1 MPTAPAQPRRRAAR
15 TSPADRRRQLLD
27 TAEEIL
33 ASGGTDA
40 LRMDALA
47 RAAGVTRPV
56 VYAHFGSRDA
66 LIVALLARHA
76 ARVQEHVR
84 LATSIDQEF
93 ALVLQSATRAYLE
106 VATAAGVTMR
116 ALTTAEHLSPAIE
129 AERRSYWGQATE
141 MWALRYRS
149 YAHIEQQDARALAA
163 AHLAALSTLAGLC
176 AAGTLSVARATELHA
191 TTTIAALDALRD
203 NTGNPR

>member
-1 MPTAPAQPRRRAAR
+1 MPIAPAHPRRRAAR
-15 TSPADRRRQLLD
+15 TAPADRRRQLLD

-56 VYAHFGSRDA
+56 VYAHFGDRDA
-66 LIVALLARHA
+66 LIIALLARHA
-76 ARVQEHVR
+76 TRVQEHVR
-84 LATSIDQEF
+84 SAMSIDQEF
-93 ALVLQSATRAYLE
+93 EPVLRSATRAYLD
-106 VATAAGVTMR
+106 VATAAGITMR

-129 AERRSYWGQATE
+129 AERRSYWGQATD
-141 MWALRYRS
+141 MWALRYRN
-149 YAHIEQQDARALAA
+149 YAHIEQQDAHALAA

-176 AAGTLSVARATELHA
+176 AVGTLSVARATELH
-191 TTTIAALDALRD
+191 TTSTIAALNALRD
-203 NTGNPR
+203 TEVHPR

>member
-1 MPTAPAQPRRRAAR
+1 MPIAPARPRRRAAR
-15 TSPADRRRQLLD
+15 TAPADRRRQLLD

-40 LRMDALA
+40 LRMDARA
-47 RAAGVTRPV
+47 RATGVTRPV
-56 VYAHFGSRDA
+56 VYAHFGERDE

-76 ARVQEHVR
+76 ARVREHVR
-84 LATSIDQEF
+84 AATSIDQDF
-93 ALVLQSATRAYLE
+93 AIVLRSATRAYLE
-106 VATAAGVTMR
+106 VATEAGVTMR

-141 MWALRYRS
+141 MWALRYRR
-149 YAHIEQQDARALAA
+149 YAHIERRDARALAA

-176 AAGTLSVARATELHA
+176 AAGSLSVARGTELHT

-203 NTGNPR
+203 NKGDPR

>member
-1 MPTAPAQPRRRAAR
+1 MPIAPARPRRRAAR
-15 TSPADRRRQLLD
+15 TAPADRRRQLLD

-47 RAAGVTRPV
+47 RAAGTRPV
-56 VYAHFGSRDA
+56 VYAHFGDRDE

-76 ARVQEHVR
+76 ARVRDHVR
-84 LATSIDQEF
+84 TATSIDQEF
-93 ALVLQSATRAYLE
+93 ALVLRSATRAYLE
-106 VATAAGVTMR
+106 VATEAGVTMR

-141 MWALRYRS
+141 MWALRYRR
-149 YAHIEQQDARALAA
+149 YAHIDRRDARALAA

-176 AAGTLSVARATELHA
+176 AVGTLSVARATELHT

-203 NTGNPR
+203 NKGDPR